1 MLIPPSGCPFRSTI
15 ARLCVSATLLVSASP
30 LPAQSSA
37 GTFDIIIRGGT
48 VVDGTGAPPY
58 RADVGITRGHIARVG
73 DLARATART
82 EIDASGLFVAPGFI
96 NIHSHAEA
104 SQLSSGANMLTQG
117 VTTELL
123 NADGFGPTD
132 IGAQLDAI
140 AKNGLALNIA
150 ASAPFNAAWTEVM
163 GLTDHRP
170 TPDETARMRAIV
182 LANLERG
189 AFGVSAGLDY
199 KPAYFA
205 STEEA
210 IAVLSVARP
219 WRTFFPN
226 HDRLSPETGFSSR
239 KGMDETVTIGTGAGL
254 VPVFTHMKLQG
265 HEQGM
270 SADVLAMM
278 RRETAAG
285 RWVAADVYP
294 YLAGQTMLAALIIPG
309 WAQEGGIEKMRERF
323 ADTAM
328 RRRIITEADQAI
340 TARFNGAASILL
352 NESGRTLAGIMQA
365 QGLASPGEAVVKVL
379 ETEYPQAIL
388 TFGAEADLRKILAYP
403 SAVVA
408 CDCGASNQA
417 RGHPRAYGTFPRVL
431 GHYVRETGTLTW
443 EDAIRKMTALPAAL
457 IGLVD
462 RGMIATGMAADL
474 TLFDTVTVIDRA
486 TYAEPTL
493 SSLGIRTVLV
503 NGVVQLRDGVATG
516 QRGGVALRRGR
527 QMPSR
532 QLRLDRVRTVSASGR
547 IESGDSTLATDVVI
561 EVRHGT
567 NSRIATGIIRLTTRS
582 GAVLQSTALGV
593 LQPGPG
599 WATVSGMMRVGT
611 DDRAFTLIIDSANP
625 LRDGSPS
632 MVALQIEGMP
642 PITGVMRGRM
652 TISK

>member
-1 MLIPPSGCPFRSTI
+1 MLIPQLGPSLRRTVTRLI
-15 ARLCVSATLLVSASP
+15 ASATIVASTSP
-30 LPAQSSA
+30 LGAQSS
-37 GTFDIIIRGGT
+37 GGPYDIIIRGGT

-58 RADVGITRGHIARVG
+58 RADVAIARGRIARIG

-82 EIDASGLFVAPGFI
+82 EIDARELFVSPGFI

-104 SQLSSGANMLTQG
+104 AQLASGANMLTQG

-132 IGAQLDAI
+132 IGEQLDAI

-170 TPDETARMRAIV
+170 TADETARMRAIV

-205 STEEA
+205 SADEVV
-210 IAVLSVARP
+210 AVVSVAKP

-226 HDRLSPETGFSSR
+226 HDRLSPESGFSSR
-239 KGMDETVTIGTGAGL
+239 KGMSETVAIGTGAGL

-270 SADVLAMM
+270 SAEVLSMM
-278 RRETAAG
+278 RSETAAG

-309 WAQEGGIEKMRERF
+309 WAQDGGIAAMRERF

-328 RRRIITEADQAI
+328 RRRIIAEADQAI
-340 TARFNGAASILL
+340 AARFNGAAGILL
-352 NESGRTLAGIMQA
+352 NESGRTLASIMQA
-365 QGLASPGEAVVKVL
+365 QGMTSAGEAVVKVL
-379 ETEYPQAIL
+379 ETEYPKAIL
-388 TFGAEADLRKILAYP
+388 TFGVEADLRRILAYP
-403 SAVVA
+403 SAAIA

-417 RGHPRAYGTFPRVL
+417 RGHPRAFGTFPRVL

-443 EDAIRKMTALPAAL
+443 EDAIRKMTGMPAAL

-462 RGMIATGMAADL
+462 RGLIATGMAADL
-474 TLFDTVTVIDRA
+474 TVFDTATVIDRA

-503 NGVVQLRDGVATG
+503 NGVVELQDGVVTG

-532 QLRLDRVRTVSASGR
+532 QLKLDRVRTASASGR
-547 IESGDSTLATDVVI
+547 VVSGDSTLATEVVI
-561 EVRHGT
+561 ELRHGT
-567 NSRIATGIIRLTTRS
+567 NSRNATGLIRLVTRA
-582 GAVLQSTALGV
+582 GVTVQSASLGV
-593 LQPGPG
+593 VQPGPG
-599 WATVSGMMRVGT
+599 WTTVSGMMRVGA
-611 DDRAFTLIIDSANP
+611 DERAFTLILDSANP
-625 LRDGSPS
+625 LLDGAPA
-632 MVALQIEGMP
+632 MVSLLIDGQP
-642 PITGVMRGRM
+642 PIVGQLRGRM
-652 TISK
+652 TISR